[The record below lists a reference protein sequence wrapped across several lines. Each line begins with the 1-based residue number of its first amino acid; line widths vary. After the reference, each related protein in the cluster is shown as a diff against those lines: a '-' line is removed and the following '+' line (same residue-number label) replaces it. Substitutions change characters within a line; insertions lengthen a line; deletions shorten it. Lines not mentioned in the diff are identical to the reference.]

1 MSQQIGNL
9 SAKELIRKAKHVR
22 EAENRSKN
30 WESKAEIGNEQIWAN
45 AHETR
50 ESL

>member
-1 MSQQIGNL
+1 MLNKLYMSQQIGNL

-30 WESKAEIGNEQIWAN
+30 WESKAEIGNEQI
-45 AHETR
+45 
-50 ESL
+50 